1 MASLSAHSPLKGIGE
16 TFKKC
21 ISTTRND
28 FSCTPFRINPLAVTK
43 KIAPNTP
50 LVDQFSRTISYLR
63 LSLTDRCN
71 LRCIYCMPEDD
82 QDRDSQVK
90 TGKFLPHAELLSY
103 EELVRVVRLAVSL
116 GMNKLRLTGGEPLV
130 RKGILGFIEELA
142 RLEGLAEVRLTT
154 NGVLLAEY
162 AERLYAHGIRH
173 INISLDTLV
182 REKFLQITGRDSFD
196 KVWEGLMA
204 AKRLGFRVK
213 LNVVAMKGVNDDEFQ
228 DFARLALEQ
237 PFQVRFIEFM
247 PVGDKNSWQKEKFIS
262 SEEIKL
268 LIGELGSL
276 APSGRSHGEG
286 PARMYSF
293 QGKDGRSG
301 SLGFISP
308 ISHHFCD
315 QCNRLRLTSEG
326 RLRACLLSDRETDLK
341 VLLRGGASDQELI
354 EAIRQTILN
363 KPQGHTLQQD
373 LLGPD
378 RQTCSGRMSRIGG

>member
-1 MASLSAHSPLKGIGE
+1 MTS
-16 TFKKC
+16 F
-21 ISTTRND
+21 
-28 FSCTPFRINPLAVTK
+28 AVTENK
-43 KIAPNTP
+43 ASISP

-71 LRCIYCMPEDD
+71 LRCIYCMPEE
-82 QDRDSQVK
+82 DRDPDSQVK
-90 TGKFLPHAELLSY
+90 TGKFLQHSELLSY
-103 EELVRVVRLAVSL
+103 EELVRVVRLTVSQ

-130 RKGILGFIEELA
+130 RKGILGFIHKLA
-142 RLEGLAEVRLTT
+142 QLEGLSEIRLTT

-162 AERLYAHGIRH
+162 AEQLFREGVRH
-173 INISLDTLV
+173 INVSLDTLI
-182 REKFLQITGRDSFD
+182 REKFQRITGRDFFAQ
-196 KVWEGLMA
+196 VWDGLIA
-204 AKRLGFRVK
+204 AQRLGFRIK

-237 PFQVRFIEFM
+237 PLQIRFIEFM

-262 SEEIKL
+262 SEEIKQ

-276 APSGRSHGEG
+276 TPCARSHGEG
-286 PARMYSF
+286 PARVYSF

-301 SLGFISP
+301 SIGFISP

-315 QCNRLRLTSEG
+315 KCNRLRLTSEG

-341 VLLRGGASDQELI
+341 AMLRRGATDQELVA
-354 EAIRQTILN
+354 AIRETIMK

-373 LLGPD
+373 LEAGSD
-378 RQTCSGRMSRIGG
+378 QRTCSGRMSRIGG